1 LDGVV
6 YKLVPI
12 KTPIN
17 KRSPFDMGRIDADK
31 MYDIVMSWDW
41 GNSGSPDIYHDTET
55 RRNGIT
61 YRSNLARLAE
71 ALINN
76 DENGKAEKVLD
87 RKSTRLN
94 SSHVKISY
102 AVFCLKKKN

>member
-1 LDGVV
+1 FSLF
-6 YKLVPI
+6 LATRLAI
-12 KTPIN
+12 TTPLHSFPTR
-17 KRSPFDMGRIDADK
+17 RSSDLADK